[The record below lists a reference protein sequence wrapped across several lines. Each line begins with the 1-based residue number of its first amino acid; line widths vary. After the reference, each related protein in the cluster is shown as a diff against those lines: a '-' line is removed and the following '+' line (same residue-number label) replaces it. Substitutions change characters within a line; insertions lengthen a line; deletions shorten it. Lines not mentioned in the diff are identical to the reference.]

1 MTLPA
6 RTPDIAACKA
16 ALAHLEIDDT
26 PKTLQQKS
34 RDFYWYSP
42 ILKPILDQVC
52 ADFIVSPRT
61 VDEVIEVLAT
71 CYKFDV
77 PVTTRGAGTG
87 NYGQAMPLQGG
98 VVLHMKHLNRL
109 LAIHEDHFIAEGG
122 AVIEAIDHALKAQ
135 GKEIRLFP
143 STVATATIAG
153 FIAGGSSG
161 VGAVR
166 WGGLR
171 NPANIRRL
179 RLATLEET
187 PRIIDLIGPEEISKA
202 AHAYGVNGVI
212 LEVEMPC
219 DPATDWVDVLIG
231 TKDYDHCCRLALQI
245 GDDNALLKRMISTFE
260 AEIPSLYFTRHR
272 PYLVEGEALLAV
284 TVAKVDLDALLA
296 QVDAFEGA
304 TLRLRY
310 DALPEGAKL
319 VAAFEL
325 AWNHTTLRAIRTDAS
340 ITYLQMMM
348 PRPQMFEKYAE
359 VKARFGD
366 ELMLHYEF
374 TRFDGVI
381 SPVCMPLVR
390 HTTNERLE
398 EIIVILE
405 RDLGLPVFNPHR
417 ITLEEGGM
425 KKTNPTQL
433 AFKRETDP
441 KGLMNPG
448 KMIAWSDPDW
458 QPVAGKTYLFA
469 Q

>member
-1 MTLPA
+1 MTA
-6 RTPDIAACKA
+6 NIAACKA
-16 ALAHLEIDDT
+16 ALSHLDLEDN
-26 PKTLQQKS
+26 PKILQQKS

-42 ILKPILDQVC
+42 VLKEQLSGLC
-52 ADFIVSPRT
+52 ADFIVSPKT
-61 VDEVIEVLAT
+61 VDEVIEVLAA

-77 PVTTRGAGTG
+77 PLTTRGAGTG

-98 VVLHMKHLNRL
+98 VVLHMRHMNQVLE
-109 LAIHEDHFIAEGG
+109 IGEDYFIAQGG
-122 AVIEAIDHALKAQ
+122 AVIDAIDHALKAQ

-143 STVATATIAG
+143 STTASATIAG

-187 PRIIDLIGPEEISKA
+187 PRILDLIGAEDISKA

-212 LEVEMPC
+212 LEVEMPA
-219 DPATDWVDVLIG
+219 DPKVDWVDLLIG
-231 TKDYDHCCRLALQI
+231 VDNFENCAGLALQI
-245 GDDNALLKRMISTFE
+245 GDDTRLLKRMISAFE
-260 AEIPSLYFTRHR
+260 APIPETYFLRHR
-272 PYLVEGEALLAV
+272 PYLRPNEALLAV
-284 TVAKVDLDALLA
+284 TIAQADMAALVML
-296 QVDAFEGA
+296 VEGFA
-304 TLRLRY
+304 GAEIRLRY
-310 DALPEGAKL
+310 DQLPAETRLA
-319 VAAFEL
+319 AAFEL
-325 AWNHTTLRAIRTDAS
+325 AWNHTTLRAMKVDPS
-340 ITYLQMMM
+340 ITYLQMML
-348 PRPQMFEKYAE
+348 PRPVMFEKYQE

-381 SPVCMPLVR
+381 SPVAMPLVR
-390 HTTNERLE
+390 HTTNARLE
-398 EIIVILE
+398 EIISILE
-405 RDLGLPVFNPHR
+405 TEIGLPVFNPHR
-417 ITLEEGGM
+417 FTLEEGGM
-425 KKTNPTQL
+425 KKTNATQL
-433 AFKRETDP
+433 AFKRESDP

-458 QPVAGKTYLFA
+458 VPVPGKAYLFA